1 MMADEELVSRA
12 ALSALNSIQVSK
24 GIVTWRTPRPLAR
37 RLLDRLTGEQ
47 RRLDDVFD
55 GHVANALE
63 RLHTLVGILRGQAAK
78 SDLILVKTISTLKSV
93 RSHVETNSAA
103 ITSLKEE
110 LAALEQAMRI
120 ELDALWAEAQY
131 GAAAADLI
139 GAFRLLKA
147 DRYRDRLSFGDLWWT
162 VDKLWWGRVGQ
173 AIRRAPGSDEAAHL
187 RAILIDEIGNLL
199 RDHGFTGV
207 FATRPLLQ
215 NIQALPTP
223 DESEVM
229 ELYTFD
235 PTWRLRPLTSAVLT
249 RSKGA
254 PALEE
259 EQQRLPIVTSADV
272 IGARLLDEADRGT
285 KSS

>member
-1 MMADEELVSRA
+1 MADEELISRA
-12 ALSALNSIQVSK
+12 ALSVLNSIQVSK
-24 GIVTWRTPRPLAR
+24 GIVNWRAPRPLAR

-47 RRLDDVFD
+47 RRLDEVFD

-63 RLHTLVGILRGQAAK
+63 RLHTLVGILRDQAAK
-78 SDLILVKTISTLKSV
+78 SDLILVKTIGTLNSV
-93 RSHVETNSAA
+93 RSHVETNSAE
-103 ITSLKEE
+103 ILSLKEDF
-110 LAALEQAMRI
+110 AALERALRT

-147 DRYRDRLSFGDLWWT
+147 DRYRGRLSFSDLWLT

-187 RAILIDEIGNLL
+187 RAILIDEVGSLL

-207 FATRPLLQ
+207 FATQPLLH
-215 NIQALPTP
+215 NILALPTP
-223 DESEVM
+223 DEAEVM
-229 ELYTFD
+229 ELCTFD

-249 RSKGA
+249 RSQGVPA
-254 PALEE
+254 PEE
-259 EQQRLPIVTSADV
+259 EHQRLPLVTSADA